1 VIRLGRIRGVPVL
14 LHWSVPAACFFF
26 LGVGWRAIVVMAAA
40 IAPPHGRDGA
50 FVAVIGFAS
59 PMIAVLNLLPIKPLD
74 GSRAWQLLRV
84 RRRPRAP
91 EESALEAFER
101 ARRDAISRG
110 RT

>member
-1 VIRLGRIRGVPVL
+1 VIRLGRIRGVPVHV
-14 LHWSVPAACFFF
+14 HWSVPAACFFF
-26 LGVGWRAIVVMAAA
+26 LGVGWRAVVVMAAA
-40 IAPPHGRDGA
+40 G
-50 FVAVIGFAS
+50 
-59 PMIAVLNLLPIKPLD
+59 PIKPLD

-84 RRRPRAP
+84 RRRPRAR

>member
-1 VIRLGRIRGVPVL
+1 
-14 LHWSVPAACFFF
+14 VPAACFFF
-26 LGVGWRAIVVMAAA
+26 LGVGWRAVVVMAAA

-91 EESALEAFER
+91 ER